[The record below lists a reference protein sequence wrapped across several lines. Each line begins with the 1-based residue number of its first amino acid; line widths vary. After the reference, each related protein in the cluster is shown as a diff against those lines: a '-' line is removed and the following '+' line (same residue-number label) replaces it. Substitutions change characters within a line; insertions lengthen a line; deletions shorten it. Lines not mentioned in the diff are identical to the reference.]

1 MATKSTV
8 DKPCDKKSSMDVK
21 FILGDEGFWGT
32 WISKLLFTIISVKVW
47 GLFACTIVSSVLL
60 GKKLISGTEWLTF
73 NTTIWALIFGMKE
86 VFRIS
91 EGKDRRE
98 AALIQQRT
106 EADEQ
111 LMITQQMIKP
121 GTTPQVNP
129 DGTVTVGEDPDEL
142 Q

>member
-1 MATKSTV
+1 MKKQNVLQQLTISKK
-8 DKPCDKKSSMDVK
+8 KPAEK

-47 GLFACTIVSSVLL
+47 GLFACTIVSTYLL
-60 GKKLISGTEWLTF
+60 TMKLIDGKDWLTF

-91 EGKDRRE
+91 EGKDKRD
-98 AALIQQRT
+98 AALNQQKND
-106 EADEQ
+106 ADQQ
-111 LMITQQMIKP
+111 LLLTQQQIQSGNAPRKDA
-121 GTTPQVNP
+121 
-129 DGTVTVGEDPDEL
+129 DGMEIVGEDPDDL